1 MGMVSSGALASMV
14 LADKNMMWNVPKHW
28 TLEDAA
34 TVCCVYGTV
43 SCHEVKSKLEN
54 VLFISWDLTHIC
66 KIWSFHSDVS
76 MDGGLLG
83 WCTDIGTQP
92 DCYMAQQPRRP

>member
-14 LADKNMMWNVPKHW
+14 LADKNMMWNVPEHW

-54 VLFISWDLTHIC
+54 VLFISRDLRLAQPGGPTASVSILPLFPLRRK
-66 KIWSFHSDVS
+66 KIQLPKFSNF
-76 MDGGLLG
+76 
-83 WCTDIGTQP
+83 IKI
-92 DCYMAQQPRRP
+92 